1 MPEENFSSL
10 IPQQG
15 DTPEILRVKHAQAA
29 ARLVE
34 PAAANVTVLQF
45 YAGGGGLPL
54 VDTPTY
60 FRKAIIWGGT
70 RVGGANTCPIRLTFL
85 TNSTR
90 LIFPNTTVTIEAL
103 PGQKLNLQDF
113 SMSNTGYADFLTF
126 ELY

>member
-34 PAAANVTVLQF
+34 PAAANVTVREF
-45 YAGGGGLPL
+45 YTGSGGLPL

-60 FRKAIIWGGT
+60 FRKAIIFGGT
-70 RVGGANTCPIRLTFL
+70 QGGAGNTCPIRLTFL